1 MRSLLF
7 SIFLSSLVAGPL
19 VNYAMAS
26 RVVVGTCLPNLKTY
40 PTISEAVSAVSP
52 GSTVLVCPGDY
63 AEQVTITQPLTL
75 QGVES
80 KNSVNPV
87 LIVPQGGLTQS
98 VSSPINGIPIFF
110 QILVNGT
117 DSSLVKISKIAVDG
131 ENNGVPQGAGL
142 AGIYYVNSSGVI
154 DRVAVYRHS
163 ASRAGYGILLDS
175 STSSSKTITVANS
188 SVHDYDAE
196 GIRTNSGPPP
206 SPLTVDIHSNS
217 VISSESLSG
226 DPVSGGIDIDAVGK
240 ILGNH
245 VLTGPQ
251 PLGTS
256 SGVGISVGSGI
267 TIARNTVA
275 GYTIGIW
282 ELGDS
287 NTIKENKVVLAEGG
301 IVVSGQN
308 NIVQYNSILD
318 IVHGGDAIG
327 FNCTGT
333 SNVVTHNIIND
344 SYWGIIDDHGNN
356 VLTPNSFS
364 NVTKIVSPPC

>member
-7 SIFLSSLVAGPL
+7 SILLSTLAAGP
-19 VNYAMAS
+19 VINYAMAKP
-26 RVVVGTCLPNLKTY
+26 VLVGTCLPNLKTY
-40 PTISEAVSAVSP
+40 PTISQAVSAVSP
-52 GSTVLVCPGDY
+52 GSTVLVCPGNY
-63 AEQVTITQPLTL
+63 PEQVTITQSLTL
-75 QGVES
+75 RGVES
-80 KNSVNPV
+80 ANSVNPV
-87 LIVPQGGLTQS
+87 LVVPQGGLTQS
-98 VSSPINGIPIFF
+98 ISSPINGIQIFF

-117 DSSLVKISKIAVDG
+117 DSSLVKISNIAVDG

-142 AGIYYVNSSGVI
+142 AGIYYVNSSGMI
-154 DRVAVYRHS
+154 DRVAVHRQF
-163 ASRAGYGILLDS
+163 ANRAGHGILVDS
-175 STSSSKTITVANS
+175 STSSSKTITVSNS

-196 GIRTNSGPPP
+196 GIRTSSGPPP

-226 DPVSGGIDIDAVGK
+226 DPVSGGIDSDAAGK
-240 ILGNH
+240 IWGNR

-256 SGVGISVGSGI
+256 SGVGISVASGM

-275 GYTIGIW
+275 GYTIGIG

-287 NTIKENKVVLAEGG
+287 NTIKENRVSLAEGG
-301 IVVSGQN
+301 IGVSGRN
-308 NIVQYNSILD
+308 NVVQYNSILD
-318 IVHGGDAIG
+318 VVHGGDAIG

-333 SNVVTHNIIND
+333 SNVVTHNVIND